1 MSCALRR
8 ALWLLACVL
17 AAVLCWFFPL
27 GKVSAALWLS
37 VILVI
42 AIIAWWQ
49 TGRAMREMS
58 HQDSVCRLLAAL
70 PAASWR
76 QPVVLTC
83 GENVTTL
90 FTGEPL
96 RITPQGCFICV
107 PRQSEMS
114 ALVEAIITA
123 RPDWCAQISVLLT
136 LFPEQQQD
144 QSVMTAQIREFRYQ
158 VACVAQLT
166 ACRPPVLI
174 AGYLDG
180 DISPWFELRA
190 DRPMMTVCCEKQA
203 AIGMNIWLAE
213 GDAQQRVVRLQQT
226 VAVAAWQR
234 WMVENVLS
242 ECQSRDLTS
251 QPCHPI
257 AMALMFWPQ
266 TPQANNLWTKWLIAH
281 TTLPRINR
289 SIAGAVS
296 VLPFPD
302 AMLRLLPGYYGYSPR
317 RRAVVW
323 AIGLL
328 TGFACL
334 ALTASAWNNQRL
346 LRQIRSDLQHYHAI
360 SMKDVGAK
368 GLAYQQLKR
377 DAALLEKYHRD
388 GEPMRLGL
396 GLYLGDHLY
405 APLMDVINHAVLPAS
420 PPAQPKKD
428 KALPRTLSLN
438 SMSLFDVGQS
448 RLKAGSAKV
457 LMNALI
463 DIKAKPGWLIVISGH
478 TDSTGNTEKNR
489 VLSLARAEAVRDWL
503 LQTSDI
509 PLACFAV
516 QGEGATRPVATNS
529 TAAGRAANRRVEIRL
544 VPNAVACQRLQPVSG
559 SLSTT
564 TSPVQATS
572 HTQKQE

>member
-8 ALWLLACVL
+8 ALWVLACAL
-17 AAVLCWFFPL
+17 AAVLCGFFPL
-27 GKVSAALWLS
+27 GKVSVALWLC

-42 AIIAWWQ
+42 AIIAWRR

-58 HQDSVCRLLAAL
+58 HQDSVYCLLAAL

-83 GENVTTL
+83 GESVTTL
-90 FTGEPL
+90 FAGEPL

-114 ALVEAIITA
+114 VLVEAIITA
-123 RPDWCAQISVLLT
+123 RPDWCTQISVLLT

-144 QSVMTAQIREFRYQ
+144 QAVMTAQIREFRYQ

-166 ACRPPVLI
+166 ACRTPVLI

-180 DISPWFELRA
+180 DISPWFELQA
-190 DRPMMTVCCEKQA
+190 GRPMMTVCCEKHD
-203 AIGMNIWLAE
+203 AIGMNIWLTE
-213 GDAQQRVVRLQQT
+213 GDTQPRVVRLQQA

-242 ECQSRDLTS
+242 ECQSPDLTS

-257 AMALMFWPQ
+257 AMAVRFLPQ

-281 TTLPRINR
+281 TTLPRISH
-289 SIAGAVS
+289 SISGAAG

-302 AMLRLLPGYYGYSPR
+302 AMLRLLPCYDGYSPR
-317 RRAVVW
+317 RRAVLW
-323 AIGLL
+323 TIGLL
-328 TGFACL
+328 TGFTCL

-360 SMKDVGAK
+360 SMEDGGAK
-368 GLAYQQLKR
+368 VQAYHQLKR
-377 DAALLEKYHRD
+377 NVALLEKYHRD
-388 GEPMRLGL
+388 GEPVRLGL

-405 APLMDVINHAVLPAS
+405 APLMDVINHAVLPVS
-420 PPAQPKKD
+420 PPALPKKD
-428 KALPRTLSLN
+428 KVLPQTLSLN

-457 LMNALI
+457 LVNALM
-463 DIKAKPGWLIVISGH
+463 DIKAKPGWLIVITGY
-478 TDSTGNTEKNR
+478 TDSTGDTEKNR
-489 VLSLARAEAVRDWL
+489 ALSLARAEAVRDWL

-509 PLACFAV
+509 PLACFTV

-544 VPNAVACQRLQPVSG
+544 VPNAVACQRLQQVSG

-564 TSPVQATS
+564 TSPVQA
-572 HTQKQE
+572 